1 MLCATFLLWS
11 GCLWAQT
18 TLKVSGTVVSKSD
31 NLPII
36 GATVVET
43 DKTTNGAA
51 TDIDGNFYLT
61 VPEGSTITVSYIGY
75 KSVTMPAQS
84 SMQVILEENNE
95 LLDEVVVTGYTTQR
109 KADLTGSVAVVNTE
123 DLKTTA
129 DPDPMRALQ
138 GKVPGM
144 TITATGSPS
153 GVGTVRIRGIGSFNS
168 SQDPLYIVDGVPT
181 TRA

>member
-123 DLKTTA
+123 DFSRPR
-129 DPDPMRALQ
+129 PDAGVARQ
-138 GKVPGM
+138 G
-144 TITATGSPS
+144 
-153 GVGTVRIRGIGSFNS
+153 
-168 SQDPLYIVDGVPT
+168 
-181 TRA
+181 TRHDHHGNRFSKRSRHSAHSRYRFIQFFTRPIIYR